1 MLKGISPLLSP
12 ELLAVLAEMGHGDE
26 IVLADAN
33 FPSASVAKGSKLVR
47 ADGIGITD
55 LLSAIL
61 PLFPLDQYD
70 NENFILM
77 EVAPGDPCVPVIWE
91 EFRSV
96 LSEHEP
102 NATPSTIERYAYY
115 ERAKSAYAVVATGE
129 RAQYANIILK
139 KGVVYPD

>member
-12 ELLAVLAEMGHGDE
+12 ALLAVLSEMGHGDE

-33 FPSASVAKGSKLVR
+33 FPAASVSEGHRLIR
-47 ADGIGITD
+47 ADGIGIAD

-70 NENFILM
+70 PENFILM
-77 EVAPGDPCVPVIWE
+77 EVVPGDPCFPVIWD

-96 LSEHEP
+96 LGKHEP
-102 NATPSTIERYAYY
+102 EAVPTMLERHTYY
-115 ERAKSAYAVVATGE
+115 ERAKKAFAVVATGE
-129 RAQYANIILK
+129 RAQYANVILK

>member
-12 ELLAVLAEMGHGDE
+12 ALLAVLAEMGHGDE

-33 FPSASVAKGSKLVR
+33 FPSASVAADSKLIR
-47 ADGIGITD
+47 ADGIGMTD

-70 NENFILM
+70 SENVILM
-77 EVAPGDPCVPVIWE
+77 EVVPGDPCVPVIWD

-96 LSEHEP
+96 LGKHEP
-102 NATPSTIERYAYY
+102 KAVPSTLERSAYY
-115 ERAKSAYAVVATGE
+115 DRARKAYAVVATGE
-129 RAQYANIILK
+129 RAQYSNIILK

>member
-12 ELLAVLAEMGHGDE
+12 ALLAVLSEMGHGDE

-33 FPSASVAKGSKLVR
+33 FPSASVADGHRLVR

-70 NENFILM
+70 SENFILM
-77 EVAPGDPCVPVIWE
+77 EVVPGDPCVPVIWKD
-91 EFRSV
+91 FQAV
-96 LSEHEP
+96 LDKFEP
-102 NATPSTIERYAYY
+102 SATPTKLERQAYY
-115 ERAKSAYAVVATGE
+115 ERAKKAFAVVATGE